1 LEREPQ
7 FTAATVSSQWNREKM
22 QAVVLLR
29 LAPRIIIMKTLIVW
43 ILWCVLFVLCWPMAL
58 LLLALIPI
66 VWLIALPFRVV
77 GITVGAVFAL
87 IRAILYLPARLLG
100 GQKRI

>member
-1 LEREPQ
+1 
-7 FTAATVSSQWNREKM
+7 M

-43 ILWCVLFVLCWPMAL
+43 ILWCLLFVLCWPMAL

-66 VWLIALPFRVV
+66 VLLIALPFRVV

>member
-1 LEREPQ
+1 
-7 FTAATVSSQWNREKM
+7 M

-43 ILWCVLFVLCWPMAL
+43 ILWCLLFVLCWPMAL

>member
-1 LEREPQ
+1 
-7 FTAATVSSQWNREKM
+7 
-22 QAVVLLR
+22 VLLR

-43 ILWCVLFVLCWPMAL
+43 ILWCLLFVLCWPMAL